1 MQPGAGFC
9 HNFFNLLPQ
18 NDFMKFIVSSS
29 VLLRQL
35 QAVQGVI
42 QTNNV
47 LPILDHYLFEVDGQ
61 QLIVCTT
68 DLNTTMRTRLAVE
81 GNGQAKVA
89 VPGRILLETLKNLPD
104 QPISMAFDP
113 KTFAVE
119 LHTDKGKFK
128 LAGENGEE
136 FPDLPRMTG
145 NQSFTL
151 PSDAL
156 LGGITNT
163 LFAVGTDELRLA
175 MTGVKFEC
183 SGNTISFVATDAHK
197 LVLHKQGG
205 IEAPASASFVVP
217 RKALNLLKATLPGD
231 ETPIR
236 VDYNDTNVAFSFG
249 EMELNCRLIEQ
260 KYPDYQAVIPKDGG
274 NRLLIR
280 RTEFLSSLRRISI
293 YSSRST
299 YQVRLTIKGSEL
311 QLSAEDP
318 DFSNQAHE
326 TIPCTYHGA
335 DMEIGFNAR
344 FLVEMLS
351 TLSGDEVQFELSAS
365 SRPGV
370 LRPLHQEDEEDT
382 LMLLMP
388 VMLSDYRA
396 S

>member
-1 MQPGAGFC
+1 
-9 HNFFNLLPQ
+9 
-18 NDFMKFIVSSS
+18 MKFIVSSS
-29 VLLRQL
+29 ALLRQL

-47 LPILDHYLFEVDGQ
+47 LPILDHYLFDVDGR
-61 QLIVCTT
+61 QLTICTT

-81 GNGQAKVA
+81 GNGKAKVA
-89 VPGRILLETLKNLPD
+89 VPGRILLETLKTLPD
-104 QPISMAFDP
+104 QPISLALDP

-128 LAGENGEE
+128 LSGENGEE
-136 FPDLPRMTG
+136 FPTLPEMTG
-145 NQSFTL
+145 NHQFGL

-156 LGGITNT
+156 LTGISNT

-175 MTGVKFEC
+175 MTGVKMEC
-183 SGNTISFVATDAHK
+183 AGSTLSFVATDAHK
-197 LVLHKQGG
+197 LVLHQQGG
-205 IEAPASASFVVP
+205 IEVPASAGFIVP

-231 ETPIR
+231 ESVVQIS
-236 VDYNDTNVAFSFG
+236 YNTTHVVFAFG
-249 EMELNCRLIEQ
+249 ELELTCRLIDQ

-274 NRLLIR
+274 SRLLLR

-293 YSSRST
+293 YSSKST
-299 YQVRLTIKGSEL
+299 YQVRLSIKGNEL
-311 QLSAEDP
+311 QMSAEDP
-318 DFSNQAHE
+318 DFANQAVE
-326 TIPCTYHGA
+326 TLSCEYNGA

-344 FLVEMLS
+344 FLIEMLS
-351 TLSGDEVQFELSAS
+351 TISGDEVQFELSSS

-370 LRPLHQEDEEDT
+370 LRPVHQEDQEDT

-396 S
+396 

>member
-1 MQPGAGFC
+1 
-9 HNFFNLLPQ
+9 LT
-18 NDFMKFIVSSS
+18 I
-29 VLLRQL
+29 
-35 QAVQGVI
+35 
-42 QTNNV
+42 
-47 LPILDHYLFEVDGQ
+47 
-61 QLIVCTT
+61 CTT

-89 VPGRILLETLKNLPD
+89 VPGKILLETLKTLPD
-104 QPISMAFDP
+104 QPISLALDP

-128 LAGENGEE
+128 LSGENGEE
-136 FPDLPRMTG
+136 FPTLPEMTG
-145 NQSFTL
+145 NQQFEL

-156 LGGITNT
+156 LTGISNT

-175 MTGVKFEC
+175 MTGVKMEC
-183 SGNTISFVATDAHK
+183 AGDTLSFVATDAHK

-205 IEAPASASFVVP
+205 IEVPASAGFIVP
-217 RKALNLLKATLPGD
+217 RKALNLLKSTLPGD
-231 ETPIR
+231 TSP
-236 VDYNDTNVAFSFG
+236 VKVSYNNTHVVFAFG
-249 EMELNCRLIEQ
+249 DLELTCRLIDQ

-274 NRLLIR
+274 SRLLLR

-293 YSSRST
+293 YSSKST
-299 YQVRLTIKGSEL
+299 YQVRLSIKGNEL

-318 DFSNQAHE
+318 DFSNQALE
-326 TIPCTYHGA
+326 TLACEYNGP

-351 TLSGDEVQFELSAS
+351 TLSGDEVQFELSSS

-370 LRPLHQEDEEDT
+370 LRPVHQEDQEDT

-396 S
+396 

>member
-1 MQPGAGFC
+1 
-9 HNFFNLLPQ
+9 
-18 NDFMKFIVSSS
+18 MKFIVSSS
-29 VLLRQL
+29 ALLRQL

-47 LPILDHYLFEVDGQ
+47 LPILDHYLFDVDGR
-61 QLIVCTT
+61 QLTICTT

-81 GNGQAKVA
+81 GNGKAKVA
-89 VPGRILLETLKNLPD
+89 VPGRILLETLKTLPD
-104 QPISMAFDP
+104 QPISLALDP

-128 LAGENGEE
+128 LSGENGEE
-136 FPDLPRMTG
+136 FPTLPEMTG
-145 NQSFTL
+145 NQQFGL

-156 LGGITNT
+156 LTGISNT

-175 MTGVKFEC
+175 MTGVKMEC
-183 SGNTISFVATDAHK
+183 AGSTLSFVATDAHK
-197 LVLHKQGG
+197 LVLHQQGG
-205 IEAPASASFVVP
+205 IEVPASAGFIVP

-231 ETPIR
+231 ESVVQIS
-236 VDYNDTNVAFSFG
+236 YNTTHVVFAFG
-249 EMELNCRLIEQ
+249 ELELTCRLIDQ

-274 NRLLIR
+274 SRLLLR

-293 YSSRST
+293 YSSKST
-299 YQVRLTIKGSEL
+299 YQVRLSIKGNEL
-311 QLSAEDP
+311 QMSAEVP
-318 DFSNQAHE
+318 DFANQAVE
-326 TIPCTYHGA
+326 TLSCEYNGA

-344 FLVEMLS
+344 FLIEMLS
-351 TLSGDEVQFELSAS
+351 TIAGDEVQFELSSS

-370 LRPLHQEDEEDT
+370 LRPVHQEDQEDT

-396 S
+396 

>member
-1 MQPGAGFC
+1 
-9 HNFFNLLPQ
+9 
-18 NDFMKFIVSSS
+18 MKFIVSSS
-29 VLLRQL
+29 ALLRQL

-47 LPILDHYLFEVDGQ
+47 LPILDHYLFEVDGR
-61 QLIVCTT
+61 QLTICTT

-89 VPGRILLETLKNLPD
+89 VPGKILLETLKTLPD
-104 QPISMAFDP
+104 QPISLALDP

-128 LAGENGEE
+128 LSGENGEE
-136 FPDLPRMTG
+136 FPTLPEMTG
-145 NQSFTL
+145 NQQFEL

-156 LGGITNT
+156 LTGISNT

-175 MTGVKFEC
+175 MTGVKMEC
-183 SGNTISFVATDAHK
+183 AGDTLSFVATDAHK

-205 IEAPASASFVVP
+205 IEVPTSAGFIVP

-231 ETPIR
+231 ASP
-236 VDYNDTNVAFSFG
+236 VKVSYNNTHVVFAFG
-249 EMELNCRLIEQ
+249 DLELTCRLIDQ

-274 NRLLIR
+274 SRLLLR

-293 YSSRST
+293 YSSKST
-299 YQVRLTIKGSEL
+299 YQVRLSIKGNEL

-318 DFSNQAHE
+318 DFSNQALE
-326 TIPCTYHGA
+326 TLACEYNGP

-351 TLSGDEVQFELSAS
+351 TLSGDEVQFELSSS

-370 LRPLHQEDEEDT
+370 LRPVHQEDQEDT

-396 S
+396 

>member
-1 MQPGAGFC
+1 
-9 HNFFNLLPQ
+9 
-18 NDFMKFIVSSS
+18 MKFIVSSS
-29 VLLRQL
+29 ALLRQL

-47 LPILDHYLFEVDGQ
+47 LPILDHYLFDVDGR
-61 QLIVCTT
+61 QLTICTT

-81 GNGQAKVA
+81 GNGKAKVA
-89 VPGRILLETLKNLPD
+89 VPGRILLETLKTLPD
-104 QPISMAFDP
+104 QPISLALDP

-128 LAGENGEE
+128 LSGENGEE
-136 FPDLPRMTG
+136 FPTLPEMTG
-145 NQSFTL
+145 NQQFGL

-156 LGGITNT
+156 LTGISNT

-175 MTGVKFEC
+175 MTGVKMEC
-183 SGNTISFVATDAHK
+183 AGSTLSFVATDAHK
-197 LVLHKQGG
+197 LVLHQQGG
-205 IEAPASASFVVP
+205 IEVPASAGFIVP

-231 ETPIR
+231 ESVVQIS
-236 VDYNDTNVAFSFG
+236 YNTTHVVFAFG
-249 EMELNCRLIEQ
+249 ELELTCRLIDQ

-274 NRLLIR
+274 SRLLLR

-293 YSSRST
+293 YSSKST
-299 YQVRLTIKGSEL
+299 YQVRLSIKGNEL
-311 QLSAEDP
+311 QMSAEDP
-318 DFSNQAHE
+318 DFANQAVE
-326 TIPCTYHGA
+326 TLSCEYNGA

-344 FLVEMLS
+344 FLIEMLS
-351 TLSGDEVQFELSAS
+351 TIAGDEVQFELSSS

-370 LRPLHQEDEEDT
+370 LRPVHQEDQEDT

-396 S
+396 

>member
-1 MQPGAGFC
+1 
-9 HNFFNLLPQ
+9 
-18 NDFMKFIVSSS
+18 MKFIVSSS
-29 VLLRQL
+29 ALLRQL

-47 LPILDHYLFEVDGQ
+47 LPILGHYLFDVDGR
-61 QLIVCTT
+61 QLTICTT

-81 GNGQAKVA
+81 GNGKAKVA
-89 VPGRILLETLKNLPD
+89 VPGRILLETLKTLPD
-104 QPISMAFDP
+104 QPISLAVDP

-128 LAGENGEE
+128 LSGENGEE
-136 FPDLPRMTG
+136 FPTLPEMTG
-145 NQSFTL
+145 NQQFGL

-156 LGGITNT
+156 LTGISNT

-175 MTGVKFEC
+175 MTGVKMEC
-183 SGNTISFVATDAHK
+183 AGSTLSFVATDAHK
-197 LVLHKQGG
+197 LVLHQQGG
-205 IEAPASASFVVP
+205 IEVPASAGFIVP

-231 ETPIR
+231 ESVVQIS
-236 VDYNDTNVAFSFG
+236 YNTTHVVFAFG
-249 EMELNCRLIEQ
+249 ELELTCRLIDQ

-274 NRLLIR
+274 SRLLLR

-293 YSSRST
+293 YSSKST
-299 YQVRLTIKGSEL
+299 YQVRLSIKGNEL
-311 QLSAEDP
+311 QMSAEDP
-318 DFSNQAHE
+318 DFANQAVE
-326 TIPCTYHGA
+326 TLSCEYNGA

-344 FLVEMLS
+344 FLIEMLS
-351 TLSGDEVQFELSAS
+351 TIAGDEVQFELSSS

-370 LRPLHQEDEEDT
+370 LRPVHQEDQEDT

-396 S
+396 

>member
-1 MQPGAGFC
+1 
-9 HNFFNLLPQ
+9 
-18 NDFMKFIVSSS
+18 MKFIVSSS
-29 VLLRQL
+29 ALLRQL

-47 LPILDHYLFEVDGQ
+47 LPILGHYLFDVDGR
-61 QLIVCTT
+61 QLTICTT

-81 GNGQAKVA
+81 GNGKAKVA
-89 VPGRILLETLKNLPD
+89 VPGRILLETLKTLPD
-104 QPISMAFDP
+104 QPISLALDP

-128 LAGENGEE
+128 LSGENGEE
-136 FPDLPRMTG
+136 FPTLPEMTG
-145 NQSFTL
+145 NQQFGL

-156 LGGITNT
+156 LTGISNT

-175 MTGVKFEC
+175 MTGVKMEC
-183 SGNTISFVATDAHK
+183 AGSTLSFVATDAHK
-197 LVLHKQGG
+197 LVLHQQGG
-205 IEAPASASFVVP
+205 IEVPASAGFIVP

-231 ETPIR
+231 ESVVQIS
-236 VDYNDTNVAFSFG
+236 YNTTHVVFAFG
-249 EMELNCRLIEQ
+249 ELELTCRLIDQ

-274 NRLLIR
+274 SRLLLR

-293 YSSRST
+293 YSSKST
-299 YQVRLTIKGSEL
+299 YQVRLSIKGNEL
-311 QLSAEDP
+311 QMSAEDP
-318 DFSNQAHE
+318 DFANQAVE
-326 TIPCTYHGA
+326 TLSCEYNGA

-344 FLVEMLS
+344 FLIEMLS
-351 TLSGDEVQFELSAS
+351 TIAGDEVQFELSSS

-370 LRPLHQEDEEDT
+370 LRPVHQEDQEDT

-396 S
+396 

>member
-1 MQPGAGFC
+1 
-9 HNFFNLLPQ
+9 
-18 NDFMKFIVSSS
+18 MKFIVSSS
-29 VLLRQL
+29 ALLRQL

-47 LPILDHYLFEVDGQ
+47 LPILDHYLFDVDGR
-61 QLIVCTT
+61 QLTICTT

-89 VPGRILLETLKNLPD
+89 VPGKILLETLKTLPD
-104 QPISMAFDP
+104 QPISLALDP
-113 KTFAVE
+113 KTYAVE

-128 LAGENGEE
+128 LSGENGEE
-136 FPDLPRMTG
+136 FPTLPEMTG
-145 NQSFTL
+145 NQRFEL

-156 LGGITNT
+156 LTGISNT

-175 MTGVKFEC
+175 MTGVKMEC
-183 SGNTISFVATDAHK
+183 AGDTLSFVATDAHK

-205 IEAPASASFVVP
+205 IEVPASAGFIVP
-217 RKALNLLKATLPGD
+217 RKALNLLKSTLPGD
-231 ETPIR
+231 ASP
-236 VDYNDTNVAFSFG
+236 VKVSYNNTHVAFAFG
-249 EMELNCRLIEQ
+249 DLELTCRLIDQ

-274 NRLLIR
+274 SRLLLR

-293 YSSRST
+293 YSSKST
-299 YQVRLTIKGSEL
+299 YQVRLSIKGNEL

-318 DFSNQAHE
+318 DFSNQALE
-326 TIPCTYHGA
+326 TLACEYNGP

-351 TLSGDEVQFELSAS
+351 TLSGDEVQFELSSS

-370 LRPLHQEDEEDT
+370 LRPVHQEDQEDT

-396 S
+396 